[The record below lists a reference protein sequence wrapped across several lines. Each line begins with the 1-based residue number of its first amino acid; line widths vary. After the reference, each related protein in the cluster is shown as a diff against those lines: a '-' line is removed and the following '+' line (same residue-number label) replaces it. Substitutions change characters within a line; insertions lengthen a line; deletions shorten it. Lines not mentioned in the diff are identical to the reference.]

1 MFIYLSYILDTPYK
15 WMLFFPP
22 LIPLYHGYI
31 IDTLDERE
39 ESGIKFMYLLPA
51 VLFMFI
57 IMLVIALLLK
67 DKVVTFLAFATYM
80 IYNCVHAS
88 MICQVMSYLKF
99 KAIHTCIVVVIA
111 FLGIA
116 LLVEPL
122 LALYIMLNFKKIERR
137 LFSC

>member
-31 IDTLDERE
+31 VDTLDDRKEP
-39 ESGIKFMYLLPA
+39 GIRFMYLLPV
-51 VLFMFI
+51 VLLMFV
-57 IMLVIALLLK
+57 IMLVTSLLLK
-67 DKVVTFLAFATYM
+67 DKVVTFLTFATYM
-80 IYNCVHAS
+80 VYNCVHAG

-99 KAIHTCIVVVIA
+99 KPIYICIVVIIA
-111 FLGIA
+111 VLGVA
-116 LLVEPL
+116 LIVEPI
-122 LALYIMLNFKKIERR
+122 LALYIKLNFKKIERR